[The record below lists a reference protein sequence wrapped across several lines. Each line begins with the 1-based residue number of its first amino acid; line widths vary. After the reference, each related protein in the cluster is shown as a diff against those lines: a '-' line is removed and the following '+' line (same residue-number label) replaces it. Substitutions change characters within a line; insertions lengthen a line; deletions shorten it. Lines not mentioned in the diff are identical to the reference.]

1 MIVAFRLHTQKTY
14 IPIVARYTQEQNL
27 CAVAHHGGGRG
38 HEFVVSMTHRVPT
51 RADQEIKSCFEM
63 FSVSNISLY
72 MVGVIL
78 IQFSD
83 TITRD
88 KIPGKKVEHKLRSQE
103 IICPSLL
110 EYFDRRFIT
119 GS

>member
-1 MIVAFRLHTQKTY
+1 MDNISLLFDFTHKKHIFLLLLGTRRNKT
-14 IPIVARYTQEQNL
+14 

-51 RADQEIKSCFEM
+51 RADPATKSCFEM

-83 TITRD
+83 TITRY
-88 KIPGKKVEHKLRSQE
+88 KIPGKKVDHKLRS
-103 IICPSLL
+103 
-110 EYFDRRFIT
+110 
-119 GS
+119 

>member
-1 MIVAFRLHTQKTY
+1 
-14 IPIVARYTQEQNL
+14 
-27 CAVAHHGGGRG
+27 
-38 HEFVVSMTHRVPT
+38 MTHRVPT
-51 RADQEIKSCFEM
+51 RADPAIESCFEM